1 MKLILLL
8 VIVGVVLW
16 WIAQFLHR
24 RRVCARYSLAYDSE
38 AVGVAVGYWTGSLRK
53 AHPDVEDTREQLFAG
68 TLRRRLAAAYAA
80 TEAFPDIG
88 VFYFAPHNYGA
99 CPLLWAALDAIGIV
113 HPSNRDLA
121 HHHFRGDGRM
131 RITLE
136 SVILEESVMSF
147 GAGTRTRWPLQE
159 GAETAESAAC
169 AAT

>member
-1 MKLILLL
+1 MKLILVLAFIA
-8 VIVGVVLW
+8 VCVWIV
-16 WIAQFLHR
+16 AQLLHR
-24 RRVCARYSLAYDSE
+24 RRVSARYDAAYDSA
-38 AVGVAVGYWTGSLRK
+38 AVGFAVGYWAGALRK
-53 AHPDVEDTREQLFAG
+53 ARPDLDDDRERRFTG

-99 CPLLWAALDAIGIV
+99 CPLLWAALDAAGLV
-113 HPSNRDLA
+113 HPLNRDLA

-147 GAGTRTRWPLQE
+147 GAGTRTLWPLQE